1 MIIINKK
8 FFVTMNARYKNRMEP
23 TALQKAQVVII
34 ATNARMSN
42 DELNRI
48 FYSCISGNKIK
59 HLIAVL
65 VLLA

>member
-1 MIIINKK
+1 
-8 FFVTMNARYKNRMEP
+8 MEP

-42 DELNRI
+42 DDLNRI
-48 FYSCISGNKIK
+48 FYSCISGAKIK
-59 HLIAVL
+59 HLIVVL